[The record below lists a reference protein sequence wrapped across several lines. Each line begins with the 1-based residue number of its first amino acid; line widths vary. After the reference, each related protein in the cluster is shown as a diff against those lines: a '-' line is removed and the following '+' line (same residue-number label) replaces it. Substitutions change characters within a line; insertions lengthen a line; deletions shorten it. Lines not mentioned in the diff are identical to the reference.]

1 MRSFASS
8 RLRHVAQRAVE
19 RARAQEERRLQQRAV
34 DLALEDA
41 GAHEIEEALDQHLA
55 HAVQALIERIAFPQP
70 GRRAVGGIE
79 PRRDGTEV
87 GVGPMP
93 QDQRMRHRV
102 AERADAELQ
111 GAAVGD
117 GARDVDAH
125 GVLGELDGF
134 ARRGEQR
141 KVGRR
146 PLQQKVEFAL
156 GQIAVAGHERQLG
169 IDLPDEQKVALPAR
183 ARLQQ
188 IEREVRVAAQA
199 QARLARAR
207 APGDELRHHVHPAI
221 EHIAQRVGVV
231 GGDVALL
238 RGGDA
243 EAGAGLEEEL
253 VDDDVRRQRAR
264 TQRLGIG
271 ELGIAGEHALRER
284 LHEAP
289 FEARPAAWRLQ
300 CQRGE
305 DMEADRRV
313 GRRAREQGVGDVVG
327 LAEAERQRQ
336 HDVFADAGDDGVGD
350 AIRMVEP
357 VGAAVV
363 ALHVR
368 PMGCGAR

>member
-1 MRSFASS
+1 MAVLMKRPSTRASVGCFLAVELVDEQD
-8 RLRHVAQRAVE
+8 RGHAQLCELGLRQVAQRAVE
-19 RARAQEERRLQQRAV
+19 RARAQEERRVQQRAL
-34 DLALEDA
+34 DLALENA

-55 HAVQALIERIAFPQP
+55 HAVQALIERSAFPQP
-70 GRRAVGGIE
+70 GRRAVGRIE
-79 PRRDGTEV
+79 PRRDGPEV
-87 GVGPMP
+87 GVGPVP

-102 AERADAELQ
+102 TERADAELQ

-125 GVLGELDGF
+125 GVLSELEGVS

-169 IDLPDEQKVALPAR
+169 IDLPDEQKVALAAR
-183 ARLQQ
+183 ARRQQ

-199 QARLARAR
+199 QARLVRGPRAWPRAAPPRSPRDR
-207 APGDELRHHVHPAI
+207 AP
-221 EHIAQRVGVV
+221 AQRVGVV

-238 RGGDA
+238 RGRDA
-243 EAGAGLEEEL
+243 EAGAGLEEEFI
-253 VDDDVRRQRAR
+253 DDDVRRQRAR
-264 TQRLGIG
+264 TQGLGIG

-289 FEARPAAWRLQ
+289 FEARPTAWRLQ

-305 DMEADRRV
+305 DMEADTS
-313 GRRAREQGVGDVVG
+313 
-327 LAEAERQRQ
+327 
-336 HDVFADAGDDGVGD
+336 
-350 AIRMVEP
+350 
-357 VGAAVV
+357 
-363 ALHVR
+363 
-368 PMGCGAR
+368 